1 MIFSSPRLF
10 KNEEVIPVELKK
22 IHIWS
27 PKYLGSFK
35 FFMFNLEH
43 LCPTQAQWPNLA
55 HSVIIFGPRNHIKY
69 GLYCTANTTN
79 PTMLY

>member
-55 HSVIIFGPRNHIKY
+55 HSVIISVKSYQIRSI
-69 GLYCTANTTN
+69 LYR
-79 PTMLY
+79 